1 MAEPVNVTAT
11 TPSNIPGITKETCL
25 GYTLG
30 RKLGSG
36 GFAFVREAYSRKGEK
51 VAIKFIKM
59 DTSDR
64 KLDKRDNAIVAVDN
78 EGEAL
83 GVIPSRLKRSLK
95 EITTELMALQMTTS
109 PNVVKLHKYKLN
121 HPYKMRDG
129 STWNSLAM
137 VLEICENGELFDLVY
152 HGDALDEKVART
164 FFRQIVNGLSALHA
178 KNIAHRDIKPQNILM
193 TADFQCKL
201 ADIGSGARFREAKL
215 MKTCRV
221 GTRGFQAPEL
231 LCGKNYSKKCDTF
244 SLGVTLFVL
253 MSKTMPC
260 REEATVQDPLYVYMA
275 AKKFTDY
282 WGKFARG
289 GINFS
294 DDLKVLLQGML
305 AYQPVERMNI
315 DDVEKE
321 GNVLSGIKS
330 SDWYK
335 GEVYQQGELKQ
346 VLRDRFLVARNKRNK
361 VRNPETEIHSKS
373 FRGTTTTALPLLPTD
388 REFWAFPLDPEAQV
402 ADATGKMVKLH
413 PDHVMHMLMDH
424 FEVQKSMCTT
434 KYDEVEG
441 QLELT
446 GTDALFKVMIY
457 AYEQEGDYF
466 LDIRPDQDTLWQHPD
481 CRKLTDDVQK
491 FLNVLP

>member
-1 MAEPVNVTAT
+1 MAESVNVSAT
-11 TPSNIPGITKETCL
+11 TPKGLTKETCL

-30 RKLGSG
+30 RKLGAG

-59 DTSDR
+59 DTAER
-64 KLDKRDNAIVAVDN
+64 TLDKRDNAIVAVS
-78 EGEAL
+78 EGGDAL
-83 GVIPSRLKRSLK
+83 ATIPGRLKRTLR

-121 HPYKMRDG
+121 HPYKMSDG

-137 VLEICENGELFDLVY
+137 VLEICEKGELFDLVY
-152 HGDALDEKVART
+152 HGEPLDDKVART
-164 FFRQIVNGLSALHA
+164 FFHQIVNGLSALHA

-201 ADIGSGARFREAKL
+201 ADIGSGSRFRESRL

-260 REEATVQDPLYVYMA
+260 REEATVQDPLYVYLA
-275 AKKFTDY
+275 AKKFNDY
-282 WGKFARG
+282 WAKFHRG
-289 GINFS
+289 GIDFS

-315 DDVEKE
+315 DDFTKE
-321 GNVLSGIKS
+321 GKTLSGIKS
-330 SDWYK
+330 SAWYNK
-335 GEVYQQGELKQ
+335 DVYDEAGELNQ
-346 VLRDRFLVARNKRNK
+346 VLRDRFLLARNKRNR
-361 VRNPETEIHSKS
+361 VRNPETEIHSIS
-373 FRGTTTTALPLLPTD
+373 FRSGAPTVLPMLPPE
-388 REFWAFPLDPEAQV
+388 REYWAIPLDPKAQV
-402 ADATGKMVKLH
+402 TNAEGAMIKLH
-413 PDHVMHMLMDH
+413 PDHVIHTLTNH
-424 FEVQKSMCTT
+424 FEVQNKRCTT
-434 KYDEVEG
+434 IYNEADG
-441 QLELT
+441 QLELK
-446 GTDALFKVMIY
+446 GTDGPYSMFID
-457 AYEQEGDYF
+457 AYEKDGDYF
-466 LDIRPDQDTLWQHPD
+466 LDIRPASNWHHPR